1 MPRREGVGGI
11 ADDAVRIIQERPAI
25 AVGALAGGLLL
36 AAAVSRRTAPPQPA
50 ADGAAAADSRT
61 LAPESPTPPL
71 SSGGVGV
78 GSPAVP
84 AVPAAPALDL
94 GTLLGAILGAQQA
107 GSQQGS
113 ELGSAGL
120 QAGVELGGAGLRAG
134 TELGYAGLQSGT
146 ELGLGGLGVASTSVD
161 VLGSALGT
169 SVEAQA
175 YQTVGVTDTL
185 GGVIDKL
192 TGVFA
197 GKTPPWWAPRPQ
209 PIAAKPSPTPIVR
222 PVVRPAAPK
231 PVVRPPAR
239 PAPKPVATKAG
250 PTQVSSSRLGTAVV
264 VRTARPSGNPRL
276 VAR

>member
-1 MPRREGVGGI
+1 MPRREGIGGV

-36 AAAVSRRTAPPQPA
+36 AAAVSRRTAPPPPA

-61 LAPESPTPPL
+61 LTPDVPPPTL
-71 SSGGVGV
+71 TTGAGGG
-78 GSPAVP
+78 GAT
-84 AVPAAPALDL
+84 PAAPALDL
-94 GTLLGAILGAQQA
+94 GTILGAILGAQQA

-113 ELGSAGL
+113 ELGASGL

-134 TELGYAGLQSGT
+134 TELGYAGLQAGQ
-146 ELGLGGLGVASTSVD
+146 ELGLGGLQVAGTSVD

-185 GGVIDKL
+185 GGVVTKL
-192 TGVFA
+192 TDVFA

-209 PIAAKPSPTPIVR
+209 PIAAKPAPKPIVR
-222 PVVRPAAPK
+222 PVVKPAPK
-231 PVVRPPAR
+231 PIVRPVVK

-250 PTQVSSSRLGTAVV
+250 PTQVSRSRAGTLIA

-276 VAR
+276 GLVAR